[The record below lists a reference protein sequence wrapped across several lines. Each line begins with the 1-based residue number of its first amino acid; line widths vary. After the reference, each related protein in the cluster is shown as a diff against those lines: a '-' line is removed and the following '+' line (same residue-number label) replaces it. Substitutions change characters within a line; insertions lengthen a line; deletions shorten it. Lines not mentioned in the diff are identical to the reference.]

1 MTKKS
6 KSRLFGVLI
15 TSFATAINLIFG
27 GLVLLNITGPTAA
40 EGIAFAGVLALGGV
54 LGIILYLVNFSKWMP
69 YSRSDIV
76 SKRVKTAPILTA
88 TVFVALTVAG
98 FLLRNFA
105 LSYTADIVTTYLII
119 SIAVT
124 TVAQF
129 IADFFFHPQ
138 F

>member
-6 KSRLFGVLI
+6 KSRLLGILI
-15 TSFATAINLIFG
+15 TALATAVNLILG
-27 GLVLLNITGPTAA
+27 GLVLLNITGPTAP
-40 EGIAFAGVLALGGV
+40 EGIAFAGVLAIGGV
-54 LGIILYLVNFSKWMP
+54 LGIVLYLVNFSKWMP
-69 YSRSDIV
+69 YSRSDIIQ
-76 SKRVKTAPILTA
+76 KRTKAAPILSA
-88 TVFVALTVAG
+88 IVFLVITVAG

-105 LSYTADIVTTYLII
+105 LSYTADIVTVYLII

-124 TVAQF
+124 TAAQF